1 MTSELLPRWQ
11 SPSPTPPLDGHP
23 FRRCSVLVRARNG
36 LFRTLIFSACILIG
50 LIGYMTLLTPQ
61 GSLLTTPLDWYSLCK
76 ADPNYPESMQT
87 EPSSF
92 THITHP
98 LPSPTSADIPQ
109 TELPPPFPALD
120 ELTLEQIRD
129 IVAPTRGFYSRDY
142 SLYLGWN
149 NVSVHGI
156 ASAK

>member
-23 FRRCSVLVRARNG
+23 FRRCSAFVRARNG
-36 LFRTLIFSACILIG
+36 VFRTLIFSACILIG

-61 GSLLTTPLDWYSLCK
+61 GTLLTTPLDWYGLSK

-92 THITHP
+92 THT
-98 LPSPTSADIPQ
+98 TPQ
-109 TELPPPFPALD
+109 TGLPPPFPALD

-142 SLYLGWN
+142 SLHLGWN
-149 NVSVHGI
+149 NVSIHGI
-156 ASAK
+156 MHVSSTN